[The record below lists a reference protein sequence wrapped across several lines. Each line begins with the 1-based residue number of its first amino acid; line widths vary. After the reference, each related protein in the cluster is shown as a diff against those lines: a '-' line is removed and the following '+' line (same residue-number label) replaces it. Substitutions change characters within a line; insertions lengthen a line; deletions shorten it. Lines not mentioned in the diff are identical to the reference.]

1 MNIDIPNLLVQNHI
15 MLVFFVLMI
24 GLVIA
29 KIKIGPLYLGGTI
42 GVLITAIIVGG
53 FGYTTSTEALAVGFM
68 LFIFCVGIEAGPNFV
83 GVFLR
88 DGMNCLILSLV
99 ILISSICI
107 TLIFHYMFDL
117 NTALT
122 AGMMAGSLTATPI
135 FVGAKDTLITST
147 GATGDLT
154 ELGEMINQLSV
165 GYALAY
171 LMGLISLV
179 VLSGLLPKLLEK
191 DLAVSS
197 KEIERERG
205 IGPSSKCK
213 VYLPIIRA
221 YSVQTSLLAWAEEY
235 NLTQKGMYR
244 LTACHIVKIQRNG
257 VIIIPKTSTTL
268 KMNDEIVIVGNA
280 NAHANLHSSFR
291 ASQEV
296 FQQDL
301 LDVQIVDEDVVLNN
315 PRYFDKTISDLK
327 LGYFGCFIHSV
338 VRSKIEM
345 PPDNQLLLHRG
356 DLLRVTG
363 EQSRLNSFSKEV
375 GFTFIHSQVS
385 DLFAFSVFFVLG
397 LLIGM
402 TTMTFGNFS
411 FGIGSSVGLLV
422 SGIALG
428 HLRANQPTFGYV
440 PQAALNILKNLGLL
454 LFMAGIGLS
463 AGANLFENFAEY
475 GVKIIVASFF
485 ISVLPVILAYFVGS
499 RLLKVNPALLVGAI
513 IGARTC
519 APAMDVIND
528 HAKSTIPALGYAG
541 SYVIANILMTF
552 AGAIIVLI
560 A

>member
-1 MNIDIPNLLVQNHI
+1 

-24 GLVIA
+24 GLIIA

-42 GVLITAIIVGG
+42 GVLITAIIIGG

-83 GVFLR
+83 GIFLR
-88 DGMNCLILSLV
+88 DGLNCLILVLV
-99 ILISSICI
+99 ILVSSIFI
-107 TLIFHYMFDL
+107 TLIFHFMFDL

-135 FVGAKDTLITST
+135 FVGAKDTLVTSA
-147 GATGDLT
+147 GISADLT
-154 ELGEMINQLSV
+154 ELGKTIDQLSV

-179 VLSGLLPKLLEK
+179 VISGLLPKILKE

-205 IGPSSKCK
+205 IGPSGKCK

-221 YSVQTSLLAWAEEY
+221 YSVQTSVLAWAEEY
-235 NLTQKGMYR
+235 NLNQKGMYR
-244 LTACHIVKIQRNG
+244 LTGCHIVRIRRNG
-257 VIIIPKTSTTL
+257 VIIIPKTSTIL
-268 KMNDEIVIVGNA
+268 KENDEIVIVGNA
-280 NAHANLHSSFR
+280 NAHAALHSSFR
-291 ASQEV
+291 SSQEI
-296 FQQDL
+296 FHQDL

-315 PRYFDKTISDLK
+315 PRYFDKKISDLK
-327 LGYFGCFIHSV
+327 LGYFGCFIHTV

-345 PPDNQLLLHRG
+345 PPDSQLLLHRG

-363 EQSRLNSFSKEV
+363 EQSRVNSFSKEI
-375 GFTFIHSQVS
+375 GFTFVHSQVS

-397 LLIGM
+397 LLVGM
-402 TTMTFGNFS
+402 TTMTFGDFS

-454 LFMAGIGLS
+454 LFMVGIGLS
-463 AGANLFENFAEY
+463 AGANLFAHFSEY
-475 GVKIIVASFF
+475 GMKIIIASFF

-499 RLLKVNPALLVGAI
+499 HFLKLNPALLVGAI

-528 HAKSTIPALGYAG
+528 NAKSAIPALGYAG

-552 AGAIIVLI
+552 AGVAIVLI
-560 A
+560 T